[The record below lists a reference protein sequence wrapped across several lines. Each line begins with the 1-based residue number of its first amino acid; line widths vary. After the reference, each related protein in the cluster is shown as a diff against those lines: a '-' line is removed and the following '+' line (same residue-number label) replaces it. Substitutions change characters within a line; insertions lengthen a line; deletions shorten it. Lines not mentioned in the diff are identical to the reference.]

1 MSDVTFQHAE
11 YVKNLPYWQKLD
23 DVCEGEDAVKAKG
36 EKYLPM
42 PNAHDKSP
50 ANKSAYEAYLTR
62 AVFYEVT
69 GTTLNSLVGAAFAT
83 DPSFKFPPEL
93 AHLERNANGAG
104 LSTYQLAQNGIRHL
118 LKHYRCALYVDYPD
132 VPPARNLAEFK
143 AQKAYPMIHLLNA
156 LDVVNWDSVMIDNQK
171 KLCLVVIREFK
182 SERGADGFSKT
193 EQEQYRV
200 LRLEQEGNGEY
211 IYSVQVYTK
220 GEKGNWVGGEKK
232 FPTDYNGNFWTYIPF
247 TFVGAIDNSE
257 EIKKPPLLPL
267 ANLNL
272 AHYRDSADFQESVFY
287 MGQPQYY
294 AKGVNWEWY
303 DQAKKR
309 GIYIGAKVLLPLPE
323 NGGLGIVQADPNTL
337 AREAMKD
344 KWEKMKEMG
353 ARLIEKGSGSKK
365 TATEAN
371 SDDAVQHSVLSL
383 CVVNM
388 NKALSAALRWA
399 AKFVTPN
406 VDVLTKDDLMFE
418 ISQEFNKQG
427 YLAELARQLFEAA
440 LQGRSSFKSWW
451 EYNQTGMFPKQ
462 KYEEELQNVEAEQ
475 DGTLN
480 QKVE

>member
-1 MSDVTFQHAE
+1 MSDVTFKHAE
-11 YVKNLPYWQKLD
+11 YVKNVGLWQKID
-23 DVCEGEDAVKAKG
+23 DVCDGEDAVKEQR
-36 EKYLPM
+36 EKYLPK
-42 PNAHDKSP
+42 PNAHDKTP
-50 ANKSAYEAYLTR
+50 ENDAAYAAYLTR

-83 DPSFKFPPEL
+83 DPSFKFTPEL
-93 AHLERNANGAG
+93 EHLERNANGAG
-104 LSTYQLAQNGIRHL
+104 LSAYQLAQTGIRHL

-132 VPPARNLAEFK
+132 VIPARNLKEHK
-143 AQKAYPMIHLLNA
+143 EQNSYPMIHLLNA
-156 LDVVNWDSVMIDNQK
+156 VDVINWDSMMVGNQK
-171 KLCLVVIREFK
+171 KLCLVVIREVV
-182 SERGADGFSKT
+182 STRGSDGFSKEDR
-193 EQEQYRV
+193 EQFRV
-200 LRLEQEGNGEY
+200 LRLEPDENGEFA
-211 IYSVQVYTK
+211 YSVQIYTK
-220 GEKGNWVGGEKK
+220 NDKGEYEGGPKK
-232 FPTDYNGNFWTYIPF
+232 FPTDHSGRTWSYIPF
-247 TFVGAIDNSE
+247 TFVGAVDNSE
-257 EIKKPPLLPL
+257 EIKKPPLLAL

-287 MGQPQYY
+287 MGQPQFY
-294 AKGVNWEWY
+294 ATGVNWAWY
-303 DQAKKR
+303 DEAKKR

-323 NGGLGIVQADPNTL
+323 NGDLGIVQADPNTL

-344 KWEKMKEMG
+344 KWEQMKEMG
-353 ARLIEKGSGSKK
+353 ARLIEKGSAAKK
-365 TATEAN
+365 TATESN

-388 NKALSAALRWA
+388 NEAFSMALRWA
-399 AKFVTPN
+399 AKFVVPN
-406 VDVLTKDDLMFE
+406 VDVLTKDELMFE

-480 QKVE
+480 QR

>member
-1 MSDVTFQHAE
+1 
-11 YVKNLPYWQKLD
+11 
-23 DVCEGEDAVKAKG
+23 
-36 EKYLPM
+36 
-42 PNAHDKSP
+42 
-50 ANKSAYEAYLTR
+50 
-62 AVFYEVT
+62 
-69 GTTLNSLVGAAFAT
+69 
-83 DPSFKFPPEL
+83 
-93 AHLERNANGAG
+93 
-104 LSTYQLAQNGIRHL
+104 
-118 LKHYRCALYVDYPD
+118 
-132 VPPARNLAEFK
+132 
-143 AQKAYPMIHLLNA
+143 
-156 LDVVNWDSVMIDNQK
+156 
-171 KLCLVVIREFK
+171 
-182 SERGADGFSKT
+182 
-193 EQEQYRV
+193 
-200 LRLEQEGNGEY
+200 
-211 IYSVQVYTK
+211 
-220 GEKGNWVGGEKK
+220 
-232 FPTDYNGNFWTYIPF
+232 
-247 TFVGAIDNSE
+247 
-257 EIKKPPLLPL
+257 L

-287 MGQPQYY
+287 MGQPQYF
-294 AKGVNWEWY
+294 AKGVTWEWY

-388 NKALSAALRWA
+388 NEALSAALRWA
-399 AKFVTPN
+399 AKFVMPN

>member
-1 MSDVTFQHAE
+1 
-11 YVKNLPYWQKLD
+11 
-23 DVCEGEDAVKAKG
+23 
-36 EKYLPM
+36 
-42 PNAHDKSP
+42 
-50 ANKSAYEAYLTR
+50 
-62 AVFYEVT
+62 
-69 GTTLNSLVGAAFAT
+69 AAFAT

-104 LSTYQLAQNGIRHL
+104 ISAYQLAQNGIRHL

-220 GEKGNWVGGEKK
+220 GEKGNWVGGDKK

-294 AKGVNWEWY
+294 VSGVNWQWFDE
-303 DQAKKR
+303 AKAR
-309 GIYIGAKVLLPLPE
+309 GIYVGAKVLLPLPE
-323 NGGLGIVQADPNTL
+323 NGKIGIEQANPNTL
-337 AREAMKD
+337 SREAMKD
-344 KWEKMKEMG
+344 KWNQMKELG
-353 ARLIEKGSGSKK
+353 ARLIEKGSAAK

-371 SDDAVQHSVLSL
+371 NDDAVQHSVLSL

-388 NKALSAALRWA
+388 NEALSMALRWC
-399 AKFVTPN
+399 AKYVIAN
-406 VDVLTKDDLMFE
+406 VDALNKDDLMFE